1 MSVNPFR
8 NTQVWDRLTLAGAGK
23 RISTPAGSKVTV
35 EVATGLEEDHRK
47 TPGKSDTKYDKTI
60 LRYKEAEVKVS
71 IQVFTEAQ
79 YDALLPLLSLVRP
92 SRSGDT
98 GSGEIKAL
106 DCVHPLLEFYGIK
119 AMYCLTINQ
128 PPYTLEEGIKVD
140 LSFKEWVSKTT
151 VDTSGVKKDGSS
163 GAGLSGAGLTLP
175 AGLGSGANNGTA
187 GPKLPPGGAGG
198 ATDGK
203 VPPPPTSDPGGAFGR
218 GFADG
223 RGNGAGVAQ
232 FIAPPSTKT
241 PKP

>member
-1 MSVNPFR
+1 MSVNPFK

-23 RISTPAGSKVTV
+23 RISTPAGSRVTV

-71 IQVFTEAQ
+71 IQVYTEAQ

-98 GSGEIKAL
+98 GSGAIKAL

-119 AMYCLTINQ
+119 ALYCLTISQ
-128 PPYTLEEGIKVD
+128 PPYSLEEGVKVD
-140 LSFKEWVSKTT
+140 LMFKEWVSKTT

-163 GAGLSGAGLTLP
+163 DFKLPGGLGGFAGAGGA
-175 AGLGSGANNGTA
+175 
-187 GPKLPPGGAGG
+187 GGAGG

-223 RGNGAGVAQ
+223 KANGAGIAQ